1 MILLRAGIIVVQTVS
16 ITNLKMGIMCY
27 WDVTRY
33 HCMLILIAFYTSCSI
48 TRCMLSF
55 HLYIFLHCYIC
66 SSFLFFSF
74 FCCATYFFVIFHST
88 VCYCKFFCCFCQGD
102 SSEMFQCVDS
112 AQNCVQDGP
121 GLRLTS
127 PEGDLE
133 AYKVG
138 TVSEEPSSGK
148 MICISKLYECTS
160 ISTVYECTNFYAVI
174 VSHIQVVNV
183 YEATILSRKI
193 STTPRKKSRNTFP
206 CQLQRDY
213 ARIKRCLCVM
223 DCLS

>member
-1 MILLRAGIIVVQTVS
+1 MLLGCDQVSLHAYFDCFLYKLFYYRVHVVFSNVHFS
-16 ITNLKMGIMCY
+16 PL
-27 WDVTRY
+27 
-33 HCMLILIAFYTSCSI
+33 
-48 TRCMLSF
+48 
-55 HLYIFLHCYIC
+55 LYLFFF
-66 SSFLFFSF
+66 SFLF
-74 FCCATYFFVIFHST
+74 FCCATYFFVIFHRT

-127 PEGDLE
+127 PKGDLE

-138 TVSEEPSSGK
+138 TVSKEPSSGK

-160 ISTVYECTNFYAVI
+160 ISTVYECTNLYAVI

>member
-1 MILLRAGIIVVQTVS
+1 
-16 ITNLKMGIMCY
+16 
-27 WDVTRY
+27 
-33 HCMLILIAFYTSCSI
+33 
-48 TRCMLSF
+48 
-55 HLYIFLHCYIC
+55 
-66 SSFLFFSF
+66 
-74 FCCATYFFVIFHST
+74 
-88 VCYCKFFCCFCQGD
+88 
-102 SSEMFQCVDS
+102 MFQCVDS

-127 PEGDLE
+127 PKGDLE

-160 ISTVYECTNFYAVI
+160 ISTVYKCTNFYAVI

-213 ARIKRCLCVM
+213 SRIKRCLCVM
-223 DCLS
+223 DCLSYGMACGA